1 MTYIEM
7 PKLSDTM
14 TEGTVVK
21 WSKAVGDSISVGDVL
36 AEIETDKAVMELEA
50 FDEGTLAEIY
60 VNGGGK
66 ARIGEKLALLAGMGE
81 SAQEKKIDSASPGTQ
96 SALDVAKPVWAKSQ
110 TTPAKPAHDP
120 VQTVADSSS
129 RVKASPLAKKIAA
142 AGGVDL
148 SRVRG
153 SGPGGRI
160 VAKDL
165 DSPPKEAVHL
175 TA

>member
-21 WSKAVGDSISVGDVL
+21 WSKAVGDSISIGDVL

-66 ARIGEKLALLAGMGE
+66 TRIGEKLALLLGVGE
-81 SAQEKKIDSASPGTQ
+81 SAPERKDDSVPAETLR
-96 SALDVAKPVWAKSQ
+96 ATDVEERVPAEVQ
-110 TTPAKPAHDP
+110 TTQAKLASSA
-120 VQTVADSSS
+120 VQTVAGPSS

-142 AGGVDL
+142 ASGVDL
-148 SRVRG
+148 S
-153 SGPGGRI
+153 
-160 VAKDL
+160 
-165 DSPPKEAVHL
+165 
-175 TA
+175 